1 MSSLL
6 VYGLPAIAFLLVG
19 GLVAIGTSLWSKKF
33 GASSKALTKRLEEAT
48 AVRYSDSQ
56 DRLARS
62 LVPTATGVMGWLMR
76 NLPGILKL
84 RALLIRSG
92 SDKTA
97 EEVVGLCLLLVLVVG
112 GLAFFVVPGGPLV
125 AGLIGLFS
133 GAIPIFYFVRKESV
147 RRKKFDEQLPEAL
160 DFLSRALRAGHG
172 LSIAIGMVGDELP
185 NPIGQEFKTTYEELN
200 FGLAF
205 NDALSNLTARVSSS
219 DLNFFVV
226 AVLIQRETGGNL
238 AELLGVL
245 SNTVRDRLKLMGKVE
260 VLASEGKLSGVLISA
275 MPFVLGLVLS
285 IINPG
290 YTSLLWT
297 TAAGKN
303 VITIGLIMMVIGAL
317 WMRKITQ
324 IKV

>member
-1 MSSLL
+1 MSSLII
-6 VYGLPAIAFLLVG
+6 YGLPAVAFLLVG
-19 GLVAIGTSLWSKKF
+19 GLAVVIVSLWSKKF
-33 GASSKALTKRLEEAT
+33 GASSKALSRRLEEAS

-62 LVPTATGVMGWLMR
+62 MAPAATGVMGWLMR
-76 NLPGILKL
+76 NLPGVARL
-84 RALLIRSG
+84 RGLLIRSG

-97 EEVVGLCLLLVLVVG
+97 EEVVGLCLLLVFAAG
-112 GLAFFVVPGGPLV
+112 GLAFLILPVGFLV
-125 AGLIGLFS
+125 AGLIGLMS
-133 GAIPIFYFVRKESV
+133 GAIPVFYFLRKETI

-185 NPIGQEFKTTYEELN
+185 DPIGQEFKTTYDELN

-205 NDALSNLTARVSSS
+205 NDALSNLTSRVSSS

-303 VITIGLIMMVIGAL
+303 VITIGLIMMVIGTL

>member
-19 GLVAIGTSLWSKKF
+19 GLVAIGASLWSKKF
-33 GASSKALTKRLEEAT
+33 GASSKALSKRLEEAT

-62 LVPTATGVMGWLMR
+62 LAPTATGVMGWLMR

-97 EEVVGLCLLLVLVVG
+97 EEVVGLCFLLVFVVG

-133 GAIPIFYFVRKESV
+133 GATPVFYFVRKESV

-185 NPIGQEFKTTYEELN
+185 NPIGQEFKTTYDELN